1 MNFDD
6 VMALV
11 KAGYTKE
18 EISAMSAPETPATV
32 QEPETPATVQEPET
46 PATVPEPETVPQQTN
61 MEHLLREILG
71 AVQAG
76 NITKNT
82 MEPPVENGGNLA
94 TARLINPN
102 YGKEKK

>member
-18 EISAMSAPETPATV
+18 EISAMSAPETPATATA
-32 QEPETPATVQEPET
+32 QEPESEP

>member
-18 EISAMSAPETPATV
+18 EISAMTAPETPAT
-32 QEPETPATVQEPET
+32 AT
-46 PATVPEPETVPQQTN
+46 APEPAPAPAPEPAPAPAPEPAPASQT
-61 MEHLLREILG
+61 EALLREILG

>member
-18 EISAMSAPETPATV
+18 EISAMSAPETPDTAT
-32 QEPETPATVQEPET
+32 AQEPET

-76 NITKNT
+76 NIIKNT

>member
-32 QEPETPATVQEPET
+32 PEPET
-46 PATVPEPETVPQQTN
+46 PATVPEPETVTQQTN

-94 TARLINPN
+94 TARIINPN

>member
-1 MNFDD
+1 MNFED

-18 EISAMSAPETPATV
+18 EISAMSAPETPATATA
-32 QEPETPATVQEPET
+32 QEPEPET

-82 MEPPVENGGNLA
+82 IEPPVENGGNLA

>member
-18 EISAMSAPETPATV
+18 EISAMSAPETPATAAA
-32 QEPETPATVQEPET
+32 QEPEPET
-46 PATVPEPETVPQQTN
+46 PATVPEPEAVPQQTN

>member
-18 EISAMSAPETPATV
+18 EISAMSVPETPATATA
-32 QEPETPATVQEPET
+32 QEPESEP

>member
-18 EISAMSAPETPATV
+18 EISAMSAPETPATATAPEP
-32 QEPETPATVQEPET
+32 EPETPAPAPEPET
-46 PATVPEPETVPQQTN
+46 ETVPQQTN